1 MPKATLILPS
11 LNVGGYIEECLES
24 VRCQSLED
32 IEILCI
38 DAGSTDGTY
47 EILREH
53 AAADSRI
60 RLIRS
65 QVRSYGYQVNLGFSM
80 ARGEYVGIVETDDS
94 IEPDMYETLCRV
106 ATEEGLDYAKGGF
119 YTMATPCEG
128 ERYLLEHPLPD
139 AGRLLSH
146 TYYTDSPLSPDVYIW
161 NGVYRRAFLERNRIR
176 LNESPGAA
184 FQDCGLRYLTDMNLE
199 RGMFIDRLLYRY
211 RRDNAASSTYDP
223 RFARFN
229 LQECRYI
236 RARMDEQGMRDRARR
251 AFMARESVMMAL
263 SPYMTY
269 REHSRP
275 DEAIRRDME
284 EMRQMICRDREAG
297 LLARREMHPDLYLE
311 MRLFT
316 ENPEAYEAYAGIRA
330 GINSSIYG
338 DFVREMKEKNQIVLC
353 CAGKAAKFALCLM
366 RMNGLGNIVCVCDNN
381 SALWGGTYH
390 GREVVG
396 LQEAVQRYPKAHYLV
411 TNRACPEEILKQLKG
426 YGIREENMSAYTLP
440 LQAFGSTNL
449 FMRDMD

>member
-11 LNVGGYIEECLES
+11 LNVDGYIEECLES

-38 DAGSTDGTY
+38 DAGSTDGTF

-53 AAADSRI
+53 AARDSRI

-65 QVRSYGYQVNLGFSM
+65 RVRSYGYQVNLGFSM

-139 AGRLLSH
+139 TGRLLSH

-161 NGVYRRAFLERNRIR
+161 NGVYRREFLERNRIR

-316 ENPEAYEAYAGIRA
+316 EAPEAYEAYAGIRA
-330 GINSSIYG
+330 GI
-338 DFVREMKEKNQIVLC
+338 
-353 CAGKAAKFALCLM
+353 AA
-366 RMNGLGNIVCVCDNN
+366 
-381 SALWGGTYH
+381 ST
-390 GREVVG
+390 
-396 LQEAVQRYPKAHYLV
+396 
-411 TNRACPEEILKQLKG
+411 EILSV
-426 YGIREENMSAYTLP
+426 R
-440 LQAFGSTNL
+440 
-449 FMRDMD
+449 

>member
-139 AGRLLSH
+139 TGRLLSH

-161 NGVYRRAFLERNRIR
+161 NGVYRREFLERNRIR

-284 EMRQMICRDREAG
+284 EMREMICRDREAG

-338 DFVREMKEKNQIVLC
+338 DFVREMKEKEQIVLC

-366 RMNGLGNIVCVCDNN
+366 RMNGLGNIACVCDNN

-390 GREVVG
+390 GWEVVG
-396 LQEAVQRYPKAHYLV
+396 LQEAVHRYPKAHYLV

-426 YGIREENMSAYTLP
+426 YGIREKAMSAYTLP

>member
-65 QVRSYGYQVNLGFSM
+65 QVRSYGYQVNLGLSI

-139 AGRLLSH
+139 TGRLLSH

>member
-53 AAADSRI
+53 AARDSRI

-65 QVRSYGYQVNLGFSM
+65 RVRSYGYQVNLGLSI

-106 ATEEGLDYAKGGF
+106 AGEEGLDYAKGGF
-119 YTMATPCEG
+119 YTMAAPCEG

-139 AGRLLSH
+139 TGRLLSY
-146 TYYTDSPLSPDVYIW
+146 TYYTDRPLSPDVYIW
-161 NGVYRRAFLERNRIR
+161 NGVYRREFLQKHQIR

-211 RRDNAASSTYDP
+211 RRDNAASSTYDT

-229 LQECRYI
+229 LEECRYI
-236 RARMDEQGMRDRARR
+236 RRQMQEQGLTDRARR

-275 DEAIRRDME
+275 DEAVRRDME
-284 EMRQMICRDREAG
+284 GLRQIICRDREEG
-297 LLARREMHPDLYLE
+297 LLTRREMHPDFYLE

-316 ENPEAYEAYAGIRA
+316 ENPQAYEA
-330 GINSSIYG
+330 
-338 DFVREMKEKNQIVLC
+338 
-353 CAGKAAKFALCLM
+353 
-366 RMNGLGNIVCVCDNN
+366 
-381 SALWGGTYH
+381 
-390 GREVVG
+390 
-396 LQEAVQRYPKAHYLV
+396 
-411 TNRACPEEILKQLKG
+411 
-426 YGIREENMSAYTLP
+426 
-440 LQAFGSTNL
+440 
-449 FMRDMD
+449 

>member
-24 VRCQSLED
+24 VRRQSLED

-53 AAADSRI
+53 AGADSRI

-139 AGRLLSH
+139 TGRLLSH

-161 NGVYRRAFLERNRIR
+161 NGVYRREFLERNRIR

-316 ENPEAYEAYAGIRA
+316 EAPEAYEAYAGIRA

-366 RMNGLGNIVCVCDNN
+366 RMNGLGNIACVCDNN

-426 YGIREENMSAYTLP
+426 YGIREEAMSAYTLP

>member
-128 ERYLLEHPLPD
+128 ERYLLENPLPD
-139 AGRLLSH
+139 TGRLLSH

-161 NGVYRRAFLERNRIR
+161 NGVYRREFLERNRIR

-284 EMRQMICRDREAG
+284 EMREMICRDREAG

-316 ENPEAYEAYAGIRA
+316 ENPQAYEAYAGIRA

-338 DFVREMKEKNQIVLC
+338 DFVREMKEKEQIVLC

-366 RMNGLGNIVCVCDNN
+366 RMNGLGNIACVCDNN

-390 GREVVG
+390 GWEVVG
-396 LQEAVQRYPKAHYLV
+396 LQEAVHRYPKAHYLV

-426 YGIREENMSAYTLP
+426 YGIREKAMSAYTLP

>member
-53 AAADSRI
+53 AGADSRI

-139 AGRLLSH
+139 TGRLLSH
-146 TYYTDSPLSPDVYIW
+146 TYYTDRPLSPDVYIW
-161 NGVYRRAFLERNRIR
+161 NGVYRREFLERNRIR

-211 RRDNAASSTYDP
+211 RRDNAASSTYDT

-236 RARMDEQGMRDRARR
+236 RARMDEQGMSDRARR

-297 LLARREMHPDLYLE
+297 LLARGEMHPDLYLE

-316 ENPEAYEAYAGIRA
+316 EAPEAYEAYAGIRA

-426 YGIREENMSAYTLP
+426 YGIREEAMSAYTLP

>member
-24 VRCQSLED
+24 VRRQSLEN

-53 AAADSRI
+53 AGADSRI

-139 AGRLLSH
+139 TGRLLSH

-161 NGVYRRAFLERNRIR
+161 NGVYRREFLERNRIR

-316 ENPEAYEAYAGIRA
+316 EAPEAYEAYAGIRA

-426 YGIREENMSAYTLP
+426 YGIREEAMSAYTLP

>member
-1 MPKATLILPS
+1 
-11 LNVGGYIEECLES
+11 
-24 VRCQSLED
+24 
-32 IEILCI
+32 
-38 DAGSTDGTY
+38 
-47 EILREH
+47 
-53 AAADSRI
+53 
-60 RLIRS
+60 
-65 QVRSYGYQVNLGFSM
+65 
-80 ARGEYVGIVETDDS
+80 
-94 IEPDMYETLCRV
+94 
-106 ATEEGLDYAKGGF
+106 
-119 YTMATPCEG
+119 
-128 ERYLLEHPLPD
+128 
-139 AGRLLSH
+139 
-146 TYYTDSPLSPDVYIW
+146 
-161 NGVYRRAFLERNRIR
+161 
-176 LNESPGAA
+176 
-184 FQDCGLRYLTDMNLE
+184 
-199 RGMFIDRLLYRY
+199 
-211 RRDNAASSTYDP
+211 
-223 RFARFN
+223 
-229 LQECRYI
+229 
-236 RARMDEQGMRDRARR
+236 
-251 AFMARESVMMAL
+251 
-263 SPYMTY
+263 
-269 REHSRP
+269 
-275 DEAIRRDME
+275 
-284 EMRQMICRDREAG
+284 MICRDREAG

>member
-139 AGRLLSH
+139 TGRLLSH

-161 NGVYRRAFLERNRIR
+161 NGVYRREFLERNRIR

-184 FQDCGLRYLTDMNLE
+184 FQDCGLRSLTDMNLE

-236 RARMDEQGMRDRARR
+236 RARKDEQGMRDRARR

-284 EMRQMICRDREAG
+284 EMREMICRDREAG

-338 DFVREMKEKNQIVLC
+338 DFVREMKEKEQIVLC

-366 RMNGLGNIVCVCDNN
+366 RMNGLGNIACVCDNN

-390 GREVVG
+390 GWEVVG
-396 LQEAVQRYPKAHYLV
+396 LQEAVHRYPKAHYLV

-426 YGIREENMSAYTLP
+426 YGIREKAMSAYTLP

>member
-24 VRCQSLED
+24 GRRQSLED

-53 AAADSRI
+53 AGADSRI

-139 AGRLLSH
+139 TGRLLSH

-161 NGVYRRAFLERNRIR
+161 NGVYRREFLERNRIR

-316 ENPEAYEAYAGIRA
+316 EAPEAYEAYAGIRA

-366 RMNGLGNIVCVCDNN
+366 RMNGLGNIACVCDNN

-426 YGIREENMSAYTLP
+426 YGIREEAMSAYTLP

>member
-24 VRCQSLED
+24 VRRQSLED

-53 AAADSRI
+53 AGADSRI

-139 AGRLLSH
+139 TGRLLSH

-161 NGVYRRAFLERNRIR
+161 NGVYRREFLERNRIR

-338 DFVREMKEKNQIVLC
+338 DFVREMKEKEQIVLC

>member
-24 VRCQSLED
+24 VRRQSLED

-53 AAADSRI
+53 AGADSRI

-139 AGRLLSH
+139 TGRLLSH

-161 NGVYRRAFLERNRIR
+161 NGVYRREFLERNRIR

-366 RMNGLGNIVCVCDNN
+366 RMNGLGNIACVCDNN

-426 YGIREENMSAYTLP
+426 YGIREEAMSAYTLP